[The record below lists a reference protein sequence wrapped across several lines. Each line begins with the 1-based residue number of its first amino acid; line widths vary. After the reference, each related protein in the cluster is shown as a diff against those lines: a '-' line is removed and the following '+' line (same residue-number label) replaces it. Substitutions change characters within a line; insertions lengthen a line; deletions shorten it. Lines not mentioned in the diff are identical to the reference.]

1 MVSMYQANDPPR
13 SQPDEERRHRV
24 AWTKGGANREVAE
37 LLGDGIV
44 RITGDLDAT
53 CVDNRIE
60 ILVTKRF
67 PRSDVVPTV
76 VPVEFDA
83 DTVTS
88 LAVAVGDGPHSARAV
103 SIGETVANALGIPGT
118 VITAYRTS
126 AELESAEERL
136 TRLTDARS
144 GFETMAIQTP
154 NPRTITEHLSKET
167 LLVHGAAGG
176 SFIDRHFTGTGNR
189 LTSRALGSV
198 LVVKDAPQRCFQIT
212 VDPTGLALAP
222 ELLVS
227 DALQVMS
234 HPFAP
239 VVTNHQLLG
248 IVRIRT
254 LVRANPRA
262 TIEQHVEAC
271 HGIGICDPVQ
281 AASAQRERFG
291 PGPLPVVDDAGN
303 LVGVIPS

>member
-1 MVSMYQANDPPR
+1 MVSMYQANEPPP
-13 SQPDEERRHRV
+13 QPEEERRHRV
-24 AWTKGGANREVAE
+24 AWTKGGTNREVAE

-53 CVDNRIE
+53 CIDNRIDL
-60 ILVTKRF
+60 LVTKRF
-67 PRSDVVPTV
+67 PRSDIVPTV
-76 VPVEFDA
+76 VPVGFDA
-83 DTVTS
+83 ETVTS

-118 VITAYRTS
+118 VITAYRTNT
-126 AELESAEERL
+126 ELESAEERL
-136 TRLTDARS
+136 TRLTDTRS

-212 VDPTGLALAP
+212 VDPTGFALAP

-227 DALQVMS
+227 DALQVML

-239 VVTNHQLLG
+239 VVTTQQLLG

-262 TIEQHVEAC
+262 TIEQYVEAVA
-271 HGIGICDPVQ
+271 GLDICDPVQ
-281 AASAQRERFG
+281 GATAERERLG

-303 LVGVIPS
+303 LVGVISI